1 MDKNIGRKLDGRY
14 EITELIGV
22 GGMADVYKAVD
33 ILEDKIV
40 AVKILK
46 NEFSGDE
53 DFIRRFR
60 NESKAIALLSH
71 PNIVKI
77 YDVGFTEKIQ
87 FIVMEYIDGITLK
100 EFMEQQGALKWK
112 DSVHFI
118 IQVLRA
124 LQHAHDKGIVHRD
137 IKPQNIML
145 FPDGTIKVMDFGIA
159 RFAREEG
166 KTLSDK
172 AIGSVHY
179 ISPEQARGDIT
190 DEKSDIYSV
199 GAMLYEMLSGEKPFD
214 ADNPVSVALMHMQS
228 KPKKLRTVNSNIPEG
243 LEEIVMRAMQK
254 DASKRY
260 QSASEMIRDIE
271 EFKKNPSIVFEYKYL
286 TSEPEGATKYF
297 DRVKP
302 VNTSGKRNQMSKK
315 YDYYDDYDGDYEEE
329 KKKSLFVPILT
340 AVTVA
345 VFIIAAVFCTIL
357 LIDVFNKEKQGIMM
371 PNLIG
376 QDYNVA
382 VNAIGGSFKVQIKEQ
397 DYSDYGENI
406 IYWQSKDEGS
416 TVYSDSVI
424 QVSVSKG
431 VKPIVIPNI
440 QGLEASVAK
449 KELEKRELSVTIANT
464 TSSTVQKDY
473 VIDCDPPVGS
483 TVKKGQ
489 KIILVVSVGP
499 EKLSVIMPNLLGKT
513 EQEAIDILTEKK
525 LQYVPVPKD
534 SDQPKGTV
542 LSQSIPE
549 NEFVEQDTE
558 VSLEIS
564 TGNLPTKTFQI
575 SVPIPSNVEGAYEFI
590 GYVNGD
596 KAGSVTVD
604 NVAYADSAALQVTGS
619 GHDKTLIIEVKNLET
634 GVSSKYMTYSFD
646 FVTGGYYVISSDSA
660 AF

>member
-228 KPKKLRTVNSNIPEG
+228 KAKKLRDVNSNIPEG

-646 FVTGGYYVISSDSA
+646 FVTGGYYVVSSDSA